1 MACVGYFAHPF
12 EVLASEYAGIDHP
25 NLTCQIG
32 AMKQANAPRPTHTHT
47 HAPNHTHAHP
57 AVRTR
62 ARIRQRAH
70 LMCTHAHKTQ
80 VRAESA
86 PDSVGALQL
95 PLPLRSKFDTQPR
108 STYNETHQ
116 IQCTGLLGNPRASGH
131 PQTDGP
137 TVHSM
142 PSRIRSHNPEV
153 VGSNPTPATKK
164 RPSGRFLVCCRIG
177 TRNPLIVGSNPSAAI
192 HAL

>member
-1 MACVGYFAHPF
+1 M
-12 EVLASEYAGIDHP
+12 
-25 NLTCQIG
+25 
-32 AMKQANAPRPTHTHT
+32 
-47 HAPNHTHAHP
+47 
-57 AVRTR
+57 RTR
-62 ARIRQRAH
+62 QAICTRTRLFACARIRPCARAH
-70 LMCTHAHKTQ
+70 TSDGTHLICTSAHKIQARARSASMITQ
-80 VRAESA
+80 ATTVA
-86 PDSVGALQL
+86 PSLD
-95 PLPLRSKFDTQPR
+95 KFDTQHR
-108 STYNETHQ
+108 SGIIKTSNTVHRA
-116 IQCTGLLGNPRASGH
+116 LGNPRASGH

-164 RPSGRFLVCCRIG
+164 RPSGRFFVCCRIG

>member
-1 MACVGYFAHPF
+1 MACVSYFAHPF

-32 AMKQANAPRPTHTHT
+32 AMKQANAPRPTRTRT

-116 IQCTGLLGNPRASGH
+116 IQCTGLLVIQERRATLKQMARRS
-131 PQTDGP
+131 
-137 TVHSM
+137 TVCPVGLDLITRRSKV
-142 PSRIRSHNPEV
+142 RILP
-153 VGSNPTPATKK
+153 
-164 RPSGRFLVCCRIG
+164 
-177 TRNPLIVGSNPSAAI
+177 PL
-192 HAL
+192 